1 MNKNIYPLDV
11 MGHHTMGWLSPAN
24 LKAAP
29 LPEGLHAPF
38 PFFHQLYPI
47 GKILFDI
54 MSWFFTSLR
63 KVETVSY

>member
-29 LPEGLHAPF
+29 LSEGLHTPF
-38 PFFHQLYPI
+38 PFFPSTLPHQDT
-47 GKILFDI
+47 F
-54 MSWFFTSLR
+54 
-63 KVETVSY
+63 